1 MLYLLKNQGEVGVNV
16 QQFYFKHYY
25 KFCRFGR
32 YYTILYNYFVLELMK
47 LELYFPFNLL
57 ALFELIIDEIRRL
70 ICQESLARHN
80 LKLLDETTER
90 K

>member
-1 MLYLLKNQGEVGVNV
+1 
-16 QQFYFKHYY
+16 
-25 KFCRFGR
+25 
-32 YYTILYNYFVLELMK
+32 MK
-47 LELYFPFNLL
+47 LEFYFPFNLL